1 MSNLE
6 GQSMADIW
14 LAWLIGS
21 PQSENG
27 QSRRPRRFSGMLRL
41 RYGERG
47 HCGCPTRASHLEH
60 FAKDQRAGQEMASC
74 GDVAFCSCSSLLADA
89 SRGFLPSPGLTLRP
103 RQSVRS
109 QIGLRSKVC
118 PLQMVTQAHFARR
131 VPTVDMRRR

>member
-1 MSNLE
+1 
-6 GQSMADIW
+6 MADIW

-89 SRGFLPSPGLTLRP
+89 SRGFLPSLRISAHRGRSFQAIVDGVSEERG
-103 RQSVRS
+103 RQFKL
-109 QIGLRSKVC
+109 I
-118 PLQMVTQAHFARR
+118 
-131 VPTVDMRRR
+131 VDDVSA